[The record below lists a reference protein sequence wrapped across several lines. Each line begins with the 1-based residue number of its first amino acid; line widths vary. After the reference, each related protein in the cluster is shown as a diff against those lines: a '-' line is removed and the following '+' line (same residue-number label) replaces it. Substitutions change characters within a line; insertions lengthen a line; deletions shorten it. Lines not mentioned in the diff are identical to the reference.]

1 MRKYINLLLATAAV
15 VGLSAC
21 NDYLDKEPQDKLI
34 PETTSPPQTI
44 SRLIP

>member
-34 PETTSPPQTI
+34 PENYFTSADN
-44 SRLIP
+44 LKV